1 MANEKQN
8 APRPRGEVPART
20 VTGTRPLT
28 DASEA
33 RVQGHYY
40 KGASG
45 GPHPDRPAEC
55 AIALTRH
62 IALIPAAGIGARVGA
77 GKPKQYVDIHG
88 VPVLVH
94 TVRAFVACPTIDFV
108 LVVLSPQDR
117 WASGVEAAAL
127 ARTAPGRLEFACVGG
142 DSRAAS
148 FANGLAHLGARI
160 ADDDW
165 VLVHDAARPCIRSG
179 AIGRLIDT
187 LAQDPHG
194 GLLALPVADT
204 VKRGDAAG
212 RVAQTVPREG
222 LWLAQTPQM
231 FRAALLSRAYA
242 AHPGATDEAGAVEAL
257 GFAPRLV
264 VGDADN
270 FKVTYPDDIARA
282 ERVLAASR
290 TAAAGD

>member
-1 MANEKQN
+1 M
-8 APRPRGEVPART
+8 RPPVDSSSG
-20 VTGTRPLT
+20 
-28 DASEA
+28 A

-40 KGASG
+40 KG
-45 GPHPDRPAEC
+45 PPERPIRIRPAER

-77 GKPKQYVDIHG
+77 GKPKQYVEIHG
-88 VPVLVH
+88 VAVLVH
-94 TVRAFVACPTIDFV
+94 AVRAFVACPAIDFV
-108 LVVLSPQDR
+108 LVVLSPEDR
-117 WASGVEAAAL
+117 WAAGAEAAAL
-127 ARTAPGRLEFACVGG
+127 ARSASGRLEFAGVGG
-142 DSRAAS
+142 NSRAAS
-148 FANGLAHLGARI
+148 VANGLAHLASRI

-165 VLVHDAARPCIRSG
+165 VLVHDAARPCIRPG

-187 LAQDPHG
+187 LAHDPHG

-212 RVAQTVPREG
+212 RVAQTVSREG

-242 AHPGATDEAGAVEAL
+242 AHPDATDEAGAVEAL
-257 GFAPRLV
+257 GLAPRLV

-282 ERVLAASR
+282 ERILANPRAVRS
-290 TAAAGD
+290 